1 MSDLDQQGL
10 AGAIAAS
17 LAEIINRGLGL
28 SGRRAFLVFMIL
40 AGLVFAVK
48 VGSETS
54 PFLAQVWDWAIH
66 YLTALA
72 VGTGLHRLWKRS
84 QPEQPEEES
93 DAGDPGEPR

>member
-1 MSDLDQQGL
+1 MSEFGEQGL

-17 LAEIINRGLGL
+17 LAEVINRGLGL
-28 SGRRAFLVFMIL
+28 SGRKAFLVFMIL

-54 PFLAQVWDWAIH
+54 PFLAQAWDWVVH

-84 QPEQPEEES
+84 QPEQPEEEP

>member
-1 MSDLDQQGL
+1 MPEFDEHGL
-10 AGAIAAS
+10 AGVIAAS

-40 AGLVFAVK
+40 AGLIFAVK
-48 VGSETS
+48 VGSATS
-54 PFLAQVWDWAIH
+54 PFLAQVWDWAVY